1 MPSSTGRTRMPHN
14 NRMSTSAT
22 LKTTN
27 IWQSTIGHDPYA
39 NNDDP
44 NQQNKARLDEEKA
57 KTLLKL
63 ANASSAASSGR
74 KEGAELSTGFVAQM
88 YSGLKTAKKRTKE
101 EALEGQDGIS
111 NREKMSMD
119 AKRMLEEEDSSS
131 SEDEFI
137 EVTQSK
143 DDIDRLDPKRSEHKK
158 KKKKKKKKRSRKKK
172 RYDSDDSDSSSSNND
187 RKKRKSRHLKK
198 SRRKHYS
205 SSSESDGESIEESDS
220 HRKKRDSRK
229 KHKQRKRSLSK

>member
-22 LKTTN
+22 LKTSN

-39 NNDDP
+39 NIDNP

-74 KEGAELSTGFVAQM
+74 KEGAELSNGFVAQM
-88 YSGLKTAKKRTKE
+88 YSGLKTVKKRTKE
-101 EALEGQDGIS
+101 EALEGHDGIS

-143 DDIDRLDPKRSEHKK
+143 DDIDRPDRKTSEH

-172 RYDSDDSDSSSSNND
+172 RYDSDDSDSSSSNDD

-205 SSSESDGESIEESDS
+205 SSGESDSESIEESDS
-220 HRKKRDSRK
+220 HRKKRDGQK
-229 KHKQRKRSLSK
+229 KHKRRKRSISE

>member
-158 KKKKKKKKRSRKKK
+158 KKKKKKRSRKKK